1 MQNTKRSGRS
11 MSSKKITRL
20 APLERNVG
28 IALTAS
34 IVLTMQTIYVK
45 MAGAPIGILFNACM
59 LGLGCFLV
67 YLKRKTHIP
76 KSLVQ
81 KISISGLLFTNIPVL
96 QILFLRKAIN
106 FSALL
111 LIVILFVG
119 FFSVCCICV
128 YHLGIK
134 RILDNVADVMF
145 VITCIGLV
153 LYFTG
158 QVLHIVKP
166 LGRVVYSWGGTH
178 VASSW
183 FFLLFNPQGSP
194 YHAFRN
200 GRYTSIFTE
209 APMCSF
215 MLCATL
221 ITMLFISER
230 KVSYL
235 KIAVISVAIYCTV
248 STTGYIIALLAAGAY
263 VLTSKSMN
271 AVFRWLFIVVC
282 VPILGYFVIDIY
294 QTKQAADVG
303 SIADRNANFS
313 TGISDFLN
321 SPLFGQGFKS
331 DAIGVAGFNTSVFS
345 NVLQQGGI
353 LFFFWYF
360 MPILLAVFIMLG
372 KRQTKYLIA
381 TVLYLALIYVSAV
394 TYTGFSI
401 LLVSIFLVYTET
413 NTKGGTDAQR
423 VHGLGARQHR
433 GAGLQRR

>member
-81 KISISGLLFTNIPVL
+81 KISISGLLFTSIPVL

-153 LYFTG
+153 LYSTG

-194 YHAFRN
+194 YHAFHN

-263 VLTSKSMN
+263 VLTNKSMN

-313 TGISDFLN
+313 TGMSDFLN

-381 TVLYLALIYVSAV
+381 TVLYLALIYVSVV

-413 NTKGGTDAQR
+413 NTKGGTNAQR
-423 VHGLGARQHR
+423 VHGSGAR
-433 GAGLQRR
+433 